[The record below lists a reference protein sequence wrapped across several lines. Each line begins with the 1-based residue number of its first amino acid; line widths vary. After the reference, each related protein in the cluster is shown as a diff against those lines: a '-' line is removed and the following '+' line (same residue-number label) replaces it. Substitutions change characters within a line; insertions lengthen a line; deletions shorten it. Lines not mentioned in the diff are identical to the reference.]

1 MIVTMYSLY
10 LVLSIALTVWVA
22 KTLFTNG
29 QVFLLEVFD
38 GEQGLATSV
47 NHLLVVGF
55 YLINLGF
62 VSLTLK
68 TTAEVPDARACI
80 ETLASKVGLVLL
92 TLGGMHFFNLLVFN
106 KIRHR
111 GATQYTNLP
120 GGFVAGRH
128 HM

>member
-10 LVLSIALTVWVA
+10 LALSIALTIWVA
-22 KTLFTNG
+22 RTLFTNG

-38 GEQGLATSV
+38 GDQALATSV

-68 TTAEVPDARACI
+68 TTAEVPDTRACI
-80 ETLASKVGLVLL
+80 EMLATKVGLVLL
-92 TLGGMHFFNLLVFN
+92 TLGGMHFFNLLIFN

>member
-1 MIVTMYSLY
+1 MYSLY